1 MKGEMKVELPN
12 LLKDKDRHGNT
23 RIYYRPPKKNG
34 KRSGKMVRLYAE
46 PGTPEFVAEYRDAVN
61 GTAPTKAPSGSPPAT
76 LAKPHSFRW
85 LVEKYKTSANFLTLG
100 DSTKR
105 ARSGILESICLSKA
119 DTKGGPVE
127 RGSLPFAEMRA
138 RHVRAVRDEKIGLP
152 EAANGRLKALGQVFA
167 FAMREELVTLDP
179 TVGVEYLPGN
189 SDGFHTWTV
198 EEVRQYEQR
207 WPIGTKQRLAL
218 DILLYTGTRRS
229 DAVKLGKHMERDEWL
244 HFTETKNRN
253 SRALSRRGKT
263 PKPKH
268 RAIPILPELRA
279 SIEACP
285 SGHLV
290 YLVGAHGG
298 PYKEA
303 SFGNAFRDWCDQA
316 GLPQCSAHGLRKAGA
331 TIASDNGATT
341 HQLMAVYG
349 WETLKQAEL
358 YTKAANRIR
367 LARDAMHLLVPPKN
381 KQSA

>member
-1 MKGEMKVELPN
+1 MKGAMKVELPN
-12 LLKDKDRHGNT
+12 LLKDKDRHGKT
-23 RIYYRPPKKNG
+23 RIYYRPPKQNG
-34 KRSGKMVRLYAE
+34 KRFGKMVRLYAA

-61 GTAPTKAPSGSPPAT
+61 RPAETSARSKSRPAT
-76 LAKPHSFRW
+76 LAKPHSLRW
-85 LVEKYKTSANFLTLG
+85 LVEKYKASANFLTLG
-100 DSTKR
+100 QSTKK
-105 ARSGILESICLSKA
+105 ARNGILESICLSVA
-119 DTKGGPVE
+119 DTKYGQVE
-127 RGSLPFAEMRA
+127 RGTLPFVEMRA
-138 RHVRAVRDEKIGLP
+138 KHVRAVRDEKIGLP

-167 FAMREELVTLDP
+167 FAMREELVTTDP

-189 SDGFHTWTV
+189 SEGFHTWTV

-229 DAVKLGKHMERDEWL
+229 DAVKLGKHMEREEWL
-244 HFTETKNRN
+244 RFTETKNRN

-279 SIEACP
+279 SIDACP

-290 YLVGAHGG
+290 YLVSAHGG
-298 PYKEA
+298 PYKET
-303 SFGNAFRDWCDQA
+303 SFGNSFRDWCNQA